1 MYNLKVTEEFG
12 RGLYANHTIKQN
24 TLLFTAELLV
34 LNPADTVKVNETD
47 LQYYTF
53 KYTDNQDC
61 LVLGDGEI
69 FNHSDTPNTGYKLM
83 DWGNSGRLVMAFF
96 ALRDI
101 EADEQ
106 LFIDYS
112 ADTKV
117 KTQDYT
123 VNLMEVK
130 S

>member
-1 MYNLKVTEEFG
+1 MYHLQTTTEFG
-12 RGLYANHTIKQN
+12 RGLYATWTINKN
-24 TLLFTAELLV
+24 TILFTAELLV
-34 LNPADTVKVNETD
+34 LNPADTIKVNETD

-53 KYTDNQDC
+53 KYTDTQDC

-69 FNHSDTPNTGYKLM
+69 FNHSDIPNTCYKLI
-83 DWGNSGRLVMAFF
+83 DFDGRKVMAFYT
-96 ALRDI
+96 LRDI
-101 EADEQ
+101 SQYEQ